1 MPKLTLSWVASK
13 KTSYIQADCLIAKT
27 GTARQWRVWRRAELG
42 LLGPRSS
49 LTTPVFSK
57 DLNGYGENLLCS
69 RLLKVKRIAR
79 QFLQTVKILRTLQ
92 PSRESMP

>member
-1 MPKLTLSWVASK
+1 MQILVPETKGSQYPALQTV
-13 KTSYIQADCLIAKT
+13 
-27 GTARQWRVWRRAELG
+27 GQWRGWRRAELD

-57 DLNGYGENLLCS
+57 DLNEYGEDRLCN
-69 RLLKVKRIAR
+69 RLLRIKRIAR

-92 PSRESMP
+92 PSREGKP